1 MAIMMRKI
9 LQISFIH
16 VAVAMTLVPINST
29 LNRVMIKELALS
41 AALVS
46 LLASL
51 PYLFAPIQVMIGSY
65 SDRHPILGWRRSP
78 YIALGLLLCVAALGV
93 APFAVFTMPENPLL
107 GLIFTLLTFTA
118 WGMGYNLA
126 AVSYFSLASELT
138 GERGRSRTVAV
149 MMTLMIIAII
159 FTAATLS
166 RLLVNYSP
174 EQLQTAFLMVAGAA
188 LLLGM
193 IGLAGLEPRHS
204 KPLQSVPDEERTGW
218 TSTLKVVFANPVARR
233 FFFYL
238 ILLLAAI
245 LGQDVLLEPFA
256 AQAFD
261 LPVAATTRITSIWGT
276 CMLITLASAS
286 LLERRMGKRRVAQIG
301 GGVAAAAFLMIALSG
316 LLEISAVFYAGVVL
330 LGLGSGLATVSN
342 LSLMLDMTT
351 ERVGLYIGAWG
362 IANALSR
369 LIGTLSSG
377 VLRDLIS
384 LLSGSPLAGYVIVF
398 FLFAVSLMVSL
409 WLLRRITVQGFQQY
423 NRPLSFAERAAAL
436 ND

>member
-1 MAIMMRKI
+1 MLRKI
-9 LQISFIH
+9 IQISFIH

-29 LNRVMIKELALS
+29 LNRVMIKELAIS

-78 YIALGLLLCVAALGV
+78 YIAAGLLLCVAALGV
-93 APFAVFTMPENPLL
+93 APFAVFTMPENPLVGL
-107 GLIFTLLTFTA
+107 GLTLLTFAA

-138 GERGRSRTVAV
+138 GEQGRSRTVAV
-149 MMTLMIIAII
+149 MMTLMIISII
-159 FTAATLS
+159 VTAATLS
-166 RLLVNYSP
+166 RLLVDYSP
-174 EQLQTAFLMVAGAA
+174 EQLQTAFLYVAGAA
-188 LLLGM
+188 LLLGL
-193 IGLAGLEPRHS
+193 IGLFRLEPRHS
-204 KPLQSVPDEERTGW
+204 QPSQSVADEERTGW
-218 TSTLKVVFANPVARR
+218 VSTLRVVFANPVARR

-286 LLERRMGKRRVAQIG
+286 LLERRIGKRRVAQIG
-301 GGVAAAAFLMIALSG
+301 GITAVIAFLLISVSALA
-316 LLEISAVFYAGVVL
+316 ETTAVFYGGVVL

-351 ERVGLYIGAWG
+351 SERVGLYIGAWG

-384 LLSGSPLAGYVIVF
+384 LITGSPLMGYEIVF
-398 FLFAVSLMVSL
+398 FLFAVSLSVSL
-409 WLLRRITVQGFQQY
+409 VLLRRITVQGFQEHS
-423 NRPLSFAERAAAL
+423 RPLTFAERAAAL

>member
-1 MAIMMRKI
+1 MLRKI
-9 LQISFIH
+9 IQISFIH

-29 LNRVMIKELALS
+29 LNRVMIKELGIS

-93 APFAVFTMPENPLL
+93 APFAVFTMPENPPA
-107 GLIFTLLTFTA
+107 GLALTLLTFAA

-138 GERGRSRTVAV
+138 GEQGRSRTVAV
-149 MMTLMIIAII
+149 MMTLMIISII

-166 RLLVNYSP
+166 RLLVDYSP
-174 EQLQTAFLMVAGAA
+174 EQLQTAFLYVAGAA
-188 LLLGM
+188 LLLGVM
-193 IGLAGLEPRHS
+193 GLFGLEPRHTQPS
-204 KPLQSVPDEERTGW
+204 QNVPDEERTGW
-218 TSTLKVVFANPVARR
+218 RSTLQVVFANPVARR

-238 ILLLAAI
+238 ILMLAAI

-301 GGVAAAAFLMIALSG
+301 GITAVVAFLLISLSAVLKTG
-316 LLEISAVFYAGVVL
+316 AVFYGGVVL

-377 VLRDLIS
+377 VLRDLIG
-384 LLSGSPLAGYVIVF
+384 LLTGSPLAGYEMVF
-398 FLFAVSLMVSL
+398 LLFAVSLSVSL
-409 WLLRRITVQGFQQY
+409 FLLRRITVQGFQEHS
-423 NRPLSFAERAAAL
+423 RPLSFAERAAAL

>member
-1 MAIMMRKI
+1 MLPKI
-9 LQISFIH
+9 IQLSLVH

-51 PYLFAPIQVMIGSY
+51 PYLFSPIQVMIGSY

-78 YIALGLLLCVAALGV
+78 YIVLGLLLCVGGLGL
-93 APFAVFTMPENPLL
+93 APLAVFAMPENHAL
-107 GLIFTLLTFTA
+107 GLFYTLLTFAA

-126 AVSYFSLASELT
+126 SVSYFSLLSEFT
-138 GERGRSRTVAV
+138 GEKARSRAVAV

-159 FTAATLS
+159 LTAATLS
-166 RLLVNYSP
+166 RLLVDYSP
-174 EQLQTAFLMVAGAA
+174 EQLQRAFGYVAAAA
-188 LLLGM
+188 LLLGTL
-193 IGLAGLEPRHS
+193 GLFGLEPRNRQPTS
-204 KPLQSVPDEERTGW
+204 QLPADERETW
-218 TSTLKVVFANPVARR
+218 LNTLRPVFANPQAKR

-276 CMLITLASAS
+276 CMLITLATAS
-286 LLERRMGKRRVAQIG
+286 LLEQRLGKRRVAQVGSGIAIAAFVLIAAS
-301 GGVAAAAFLMIALSG
+301 GVAHA
-316 LLEISAVFYAGVVL
+316 SAVFFVGVVL

-362 IANALSR
+362 IANAISR
-369 LIGTLSSG
+369 LTGTLASG
-377 VLRDLIS
+377 VLRDLLS
-384 LLSGSPLAGYVIVF
+384 ALSGDALFGYVIVF
-398 FLFAVSLMVSL
+398 FLFALLLAISLV
-409 WLLRRITVQGFQQY
+409 LLSRINVKRFQEQA
-423 NRPLSFAERAAAL
+423 RPLPFTERAAAL

>member
-1 MAIMMRKI
+1 
-9 LQISFIH
+9 
-16 VAVAMTLVPINST
+16 
-29 LNRVMIKELALS
+29 MIKELALS

-78 YIALGLLLCVAALGV
+78 YIAAGLLLCVAALGV
-93 APFAVFTMPENPLL
+93 APFAVFTMPENPLAGL
-107 GLIFTLLTFTA
+107 GLTLLTFAA

-138 GERGRSRTVAV
+138 GEGGRSRTVAV
-149 MMTLMIIAII
+149 MMTLMIISII

-166 RLLVNYSP
+166 RMLVDYSP
-174 EQLQTAFLMVAGAA
+174 EQLQTAFLYVAGAA
-188 LLLGM
+188 LLLGL
-193 IGLAGLEPRHS
+193 IGLFRLEPRHTPPS
-204 KPLQSVPDEERTGW
+204 QRVPDEERTGW
-218 TSTLKVVFANPVARR
+218 VSTLRVVFANPVARR

-286 LLERRMGKRRVAQIG
+286 LLERRIGKRRVAQIG
-301 GGVAAAAFLMIALSG
+301 GITAVFAFLLISLSP
-316 LLEISAVFYAGVVL
+316 LAETTAVFYGGVVL

-351 ERVGLYIGAWG
+351 SERVGLYIGAWG

-384 LLSGSPLAGYVIVF
+384 LLTGSPLAGYEIVF
-398 FLFAVSLMVSL
+398 FLFAVSLTVSL
-409 WLLRRITVQGFQQY
+409 VLLRRITVQGFQEHS
-423 NRPLSFAERAAAL
+423 RPLTFAERAAAL